1 MYDISAAIG
10 TSIAHNIESANGK
23 NNEDIMF
30 FLGLL
35 LFLYYKFRENQHMLV
50 CHIHNTV
57 LVLSLRGLHKRLK
70 ILSALV

>member
-35 LFLYYKFRENQHMLV
+35 LFLYYKFRENQHMV
-50 CHIHNTV
+50 CDIHNTV